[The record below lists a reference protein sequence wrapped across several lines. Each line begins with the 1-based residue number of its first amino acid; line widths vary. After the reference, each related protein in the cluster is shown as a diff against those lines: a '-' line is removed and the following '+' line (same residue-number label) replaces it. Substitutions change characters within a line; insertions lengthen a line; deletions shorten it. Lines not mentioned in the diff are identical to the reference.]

1 MVSLLWFWSGRI
13 TRRYGRMREFND
25 VCSSYGLRLFQE
37 DSFPDGFNGRVSH
50 ADTSPLPT
58 GRYVNISTVGIGSQ
72 LTLPETQKPLILI
85 HAIPIHDHPD
95 LDLRWRE

>member
-37 DSFPDGFNGRVSH
+37 DPFSDGFNGRV
-50 ADTSPLPT
+50 
-58 GRYVNISTVGIGSQ
+58 
-72 LTLPETQKPLILI
+72 TLPKTQKPLILI